1 MIILLLAVSS
11 CILPISGQKRGLKS
25 IQTDELRA
33 HMDFLASDELEGR
46 STGEAGLDVAAR
58 YLATQ
63 AELMNLETADEDGD
77 YFQLY
82 TLQERSYDLGN
93 SNISIIDEA
102 GNAIVDDNMFFLL
115 PAIVKN
121 EIEIEG
127 EIVFAGYGIYEPD
140 MNYNDFDGLD
150 ITGKVV
156 LIMDRAPMNEDGV
169 TSPLG
174 DKWLGMSNF
183 QNKLQ
188 YIVMQQPKAV
198 VLVFDPKSGYNSI
211 EEVNPDISDYL
222 SKSTSMK
229 KEEELPQEEIPGPKI
244 VLAHRS
250 VADKVFK
257 HTRTTLAEVQE
268 KIDTSLKPAS
278 FSMGDT
284 KMRIHLAMQNMEMN
298 VPNVFGYIEGSDPE
312 LKDEFVLLMAH
323 FDHVGT
329 DGEGSVF
336 NGADDNASG
345 SVALLEIA
353 EAFRAEKKMPRRSIG
368 ILWVSGEEIGL
379 YGSKYFAEHPLVPIE
394 NIAAVI
400 NLDMIGRIK
409 TQEDIESDRSGLTI
423 VGRDS
428 VKVIGALQSKI
439 LMEINEETL
448 AEMGLFPNYSY
459 NKPDHPDRYFYR
471 SDHISFARK
480 DIPVLFYSTGT
491 HADYHLLTD
500 DPGKIDYG
508 KFLKMTKFAF
518 KAGMNTADYKD
529 EITVDNPMSEW

>member
-1 MIILLLAVSS
+1 MIILLLGVTG
-11 CILPISGQKRGLKS
+11 CIFPVSGQKRGLKS
-25 IQTDELRA
+25 IHTDELRA

-46 STGEAGLDVAAR
+46 STGEPGLDIAAR

-63 AELMNLETADEDGD
+63 AELMGLETADEDGD
-77 YFQLY
+77 YIQFY
-82 TLQERSYDLGN
+82 TLEERSYDLVM
-93 SNISIIDEA
+93 SSISIIDSA
-102 GNAIVDDNMFFLL
+102 GNVAIDENPFFVL
-115 PAIVKN
+115 PAIVN
-121 EIEIEG
+121 DEIEIEG

-140 MNYNDFDGLD
+140 MDYNDFEGLD

-174 DKWLGMSNF
+174 DKWLGMENF

-211 EEVNPDISDYL
+211 EEVNPGISDYL
-222 SKSTSMK
+222 TKSTTMK
-229 KEEELPQEEIPGPKI
+229 KEEEPPREEIPGPKI

-250 VADKVFK
+250 VADRIFENSG
-257 HTRTTLAEVQE
+257 TTLAEVQE
-268 KIDTSLKPAS
+268 KIDESLQPAS
-278 FSMGDT
+278 FSLEDT
-284 KMRIHLAMQNMEMN
+284 KMKIHLTMKNTEMN
-298 VPNVFGYIEGSDPE
+298 VPNVFGYIEGSDPD
-312 LKDEFVLLMAH
+312 LKDEFVIYMAH

-329 DGEGSVF
+329 DGDGGVF

-353 EAFRAEKKMPRRSIG
+353 EAFKAEKKGPRRSIG

-379 YGSKYFAEHPLVPIE
+379 FGSKYFAENPLVSIGD
-394 NIAAVI
+394 IAAVI
-400 NLDMIGRIK
+400 NLDMVGRVK
-409 TQEDIESDRSGLTI
+409 TAEDMESERSGLTI
-423 VGRDS
+423 VGQDS
-428 VKVIGALQSKI
+428 VKVIGALQSKV

-448 AEMGLFPNYSY
+448 ADMELYPNYAY
-459 NKPDHPDRYFYR
+459 NRPDHPERYFYR
-471 SDHISFARK
+471 SDHISFAKK

-491 HADYHLLTD
+491 HADYHMLTD
-500 DPGKIDYG
+500 DPGKIDYS

-518 KAGMNTADYKD
+518 MAGMNTADYKD
-529 EITVDNPMSEW
+529 EIIVDNPMSEW